1 MGSHSDRGCTIE
13 HIFVQLR
20 NLPSSKHLTLITTLH
35 LHMSSFSHQSSHY
48 NMFDTN
54 RFSDKCPVSWDKR
67 PTTLPLT
74 PPPETITTAQ
84 WPSTLHSSQ
93 INKSNPAE
101 HAPVVAVIGV
111 GYVGTHLV
119 EAFAH
124 HYKVVAYDL
133 SDKRLRDVAEQ
144 LGDLPI
150 QFTSCA
156 SDLTQASHV
165 LISVPTVLN
174 KDKTIDTSY
183 LRSAIATVE
192 KYIKEGSTVVVE
204 SSVAVGMTRQLVG
217 PLMTSRKLKIGMSPE
232 VSYPKLHTSSSTPR
246 LIMYRESTPGA

>member
-1 MGSHSDRGCTIE
+1 MPSAS
-13 HIFVQLR
+13 LR
-20 NLPSSKHLTLITTLH
+20 
-35 LHMSSFSHQSSHY
+35 SSHY
-48 NMFDTN
+48 DMFATN
-54 RFSDKCPVSWDKR
+54 DFSDKFPVSWEKK

-74 PPPETITTAQ
+74 PPPETVTSAE
-84 WPSTLHSSQ
+84 WSSTIHSCQ
-93 INKSNPAE
+93 INKSGPTE
-101 HAPVVAVIGV
+101 DAPVVAVIGV

-150 QFTSCA
+150 QFTSSA
-156 SDLTQASHV
+156 SDLAQASHV

-174 KDKTIDTSY
+174 DDKTIDTTY

-192 KYIKEGSTVVVE
+192 KHVKDGSTVVVE

-217 PLMTSRKLKIGMSPE
+217 PLMASKKLKIGMSPE
-232 VSYPKLHTSSSTPR
+232 VSYPIFHTI
-246 LIMYRESTPGA
+246 L